1 MPITTR
7 KHDSLRIVFLMPRT
21 MSATSGRLKSSRID
35 EPLLESVVVNNLH
48 NDLNG
53 SVELRAGYFM
63 FLHDFPPQLFE
74 LEILFD
80 DPGDSLTF
88 TFTDAPSQF
97 PNWA

>member
-1 MPITTR
+1 MHSKIS
-7 KHDSLRIVFLMPRT
+7 KLEVILWFLTLPD
-21 MSATSGRLKSSRID
+21 IFED
-35 EPLLESVVVNNLH
+35 I
-48 NDLNG
+48 
-53 SVELRAGYFM
+53 
-63 FLHDFPPQLFE
+63 E